1 MLEPPHLPAKKTQK
15 NQSPRL
21 MNRKIYFTSLAVIT
35 AIYLTVEL
43 LDLISSVYSL
53 TAFMIAA
60 EIIVLIRR
68 KHLGLPAFPILPR
81 QFKKDFQERFFR
93 ED

>member
-1 MLEPPHLPAKKTQK
+1 MLEPSHLATKKTQK
-15 NQSPRL
+15 NQNPRL

-43 LDLISSVYSL
+43 LDLVSSVYSL
-53 TAFMIAA
+53 TAFMIVG

-81 QFKKDFQERFFR
+81 QFKKDFRGRFFW